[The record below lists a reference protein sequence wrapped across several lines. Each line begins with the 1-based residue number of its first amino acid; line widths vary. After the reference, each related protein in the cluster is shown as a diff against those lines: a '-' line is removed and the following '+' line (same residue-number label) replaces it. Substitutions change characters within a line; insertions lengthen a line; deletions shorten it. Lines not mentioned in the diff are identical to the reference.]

1 MKKSRTF
8 KMFSVRAAM
17 LMFAAIFSAGAW
29 MQMTTGTFRIYP
41 DGEGHWQVD

>member
-1 MKKSRTF
+1 MKKSRTL
-8 KMFSVRAAM
+8 KSVRAAM

-29 MQMTTGTFRIYP
+29 AQTTTGTIRLSP